1 MERKVQFSKATTLL
15 YMKKRLAC
23 ALTH

>member
-1 MERKVQFSKATTLL
+1 VLNIL
-15 YMKKRLAC
+15 ILKKRLAC